1 MSLFKI
7 QYSFIGMLKWIFK
20 LPKHRNNIFCLTNKY
35 MLKET
40 KAVLGVMYYK

>member
-1 MSLFKI
+1 
-7 QYSFIGMLKWIFK
+7 MLKWIFT
-20 LPKHRNNIFCLTNKY
+20 LPKHGNDILCFTNKY